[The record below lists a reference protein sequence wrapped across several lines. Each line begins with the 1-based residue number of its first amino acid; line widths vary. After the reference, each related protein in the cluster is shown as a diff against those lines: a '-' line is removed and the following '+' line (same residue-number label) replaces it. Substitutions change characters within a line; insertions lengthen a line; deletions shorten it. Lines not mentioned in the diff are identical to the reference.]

1 MKKLLLLTKSLL
13 AAVLLMGGANSAWGV
28 EISKTYKLSTGDTF
42 TSGQSVEVSTAKH
55 GVVATITYGEAGGA
69 DFAAAAANGDVTG
82 FTAFT
87 AGNGTNGNSAG
98 GTFYTI
104 VPKFDGTLTVAVV
117 INQDRGLIVEE
128 NGVTMAGFDGTTN
141 KEASKLYGTKS
152 FTVKAD
158 QSYKVYVSGS
168 KLGFYGFT
176 FDFDD
181 GLAKI
186 TYDFKSAVESGGIP
200 ASSLTKGTSAGTNN
214 STTIYYPNELYS
226 ELGNRF
232 AFQIREKTVSEKLQT
247 NAWAVDKSRNG
258 LWVNCAT
265 GTDDYISILN
275 LKAGDKITMTIA
287 TGKIKFSNVVN
298 VKDSEGNTPAA
309 WSYVVSDEEYTVQAD
324 GKLDM
329 QAMKYGNGGNAHLAF
344 SKIVIETTDVAAAI
358 DAVKRNENSSAFATA
373 LDAESFSTAKEV
385 YAFHTAWQVAQAK
398 ASGSTDITKVIRNSA
413 IASSTDWVGSRVI
426 ELGDQ
431 KYTGAPDNFL
441 IDANNQEMD
450 TYQMIYG
457 LPAGKY
463 TIKAATRATAAVESG
478 IIYVYSEGQ
487 VNKNAA
493 GNHVGNTG
501 GDLDNGWSWTS
512 IDFELTSTSDVKIG
526 YYVNATGSGKWA
538 SCDDWHLT
546 KTGDIVKLN
555 AAGYATYSA
564 NYDVEVSGAKAYTAV
579 LDFGGK
585 TITCS
590 EITSNK
596 VPAGNG
602 VLLYGD
608 DNADVTLSITVDAAA
623 LGDNNLKATTLADG
637 SLATKGVNSYYALD
651 GDTFKQYTGAAFVH
665 NKAYFEVEGSTVLAR
680 SMSIVFG
687 DKVTGVENVEAAS
700 EAKAKEGKFIECN
713 QLFIYKNGVKYN
725 AAGQQVK

>member
-1 MKKLLLLTKSLL
+1 M
-13 AAVLLMGGANSAWGV
+13 VL
-28 EISKTYKLSTGDTF
+28 
-42 TSGQSVEVSTAKH
+42 Q
-55 GVVATITYGEAGGA
+55 
-69 DFAAAAANGDVTG
+69 
-82 FTAFT
+82 
-87 AGNGTNGNSAG
+87 
-98 GTFYTI
+98 
-104 VPKFDGTLTVAVV
+104 
-117 INQDRGLIVEE
+117 
-128 NGVTMAGFDGTTN
+128 
-141 KEASKLYGTKS
+141 
-152 FTVKAD
+152 
-158 QSYKVYVSGS
+158 
-168 KLGFYGFT
+168 
-176 FDFDD
+176 
-181 GLAKI
+181 

-214 STTIYYPNELYS
+214 STTIYYPNGLYS

-232 AFQIREKTVSEKLQT
+232 AFQYREKNSNT

-258 LWVNCAT
+258 LWVNCAS
-265 GTDDYISILN
+265 GVDDYISILN

-298 VKDSEGNTPAA
+298 VKDSEGNTPDA

-324 GKLDM
+324 GQLDM
-329 QAMKYGNGGNAHLAF
+329 QAMKYQNGGNAHLAF

-373 LDAESFSTAKEV
+373 LGAESFSTAKEV
-385 YAFHTAWQVAQAK
+385 YAFHTAWQIAQAK
-398 ASGSTDITKVIRNSA
+398 ASGSTDITKVIRNAA
-413 IASSTDWVGSRVI
+413 ITSSTDWVGSRVI
-426 ELGDQ
+426 ELASG
-431 KYTGAPDNFL
+431 KYDGAPDNFF
-441 IDANNQEMD
+441 IDANNQEMN

-487 VNKNAA
+487 VDKNAA
-493 GNHVGNTG
+493 GNHIGDTG
-501 GDLDNGWSWTS
+501 GDLEHGWSWTS
-512 IDFELTSTSDVKIG
+512 IDFELTATSDVKIG
-526 YYVNATGSGKWA
+526 YYVDASSSKWA

-590 EITSNK
+590 EIISNK

-608 DNADVTLSITVDAAA
+608 ANADVTLSITADAAA
-623 LGDNNLKATTLADG
+623 LGTNNLKATTLADG
-637 SLATKGVNSYYALD
+637 TLATKGSNDYYALS
-651 GDTFKQYTGAAFVH
+651 GDTFMKYTGDAFVH
-665 NKAYFEVEGSTVLAR
+665 NKAYFEVEDGAALAR
-680 SMSIVFG
+680 SMRIVFDG
-687 DKVTGVENVEAAS
+687 NITGVANVEAAA
-700 EAKAKEGKFIECN
+700 EAKAKEGKFIEN
-713 QLFIYKNGVKYN
+713 GKLVIVKNGQKFN
-725 AAGQQVK
+725 AAGAKLY